1 MRQRSTTCLLTS
13 LALVGTGI
21 LSACSTQTTASP
33 AEPAGQIQAEAATPA
48 DPSDPI
54 VVYSGRSEV
63 FMEPLFE
70 RFTAETGIP
79 LNVRYGSSTS
89 MSIQLIEEGDKT
101 SADFYIGQDSGALGA
116 LDSAGICAPTT
127 TAEIERIPVNY
138 RSAQGTWVG
147 LTGRARVLAYNSDKV
162 AAQDV
167 PRSIFDLTDPKWKG
181 QVAIAPVNSS
191 FQAFVSAMRTS
202 QGEDVTRAWL
212 EAMVDNDVQSY
223 EKNSEILL
231 AVEAGEVTIGLMN
244 HYYWYQRAEEIGADA
259 MKSGL
264 VYTKPNDPGSLVNIT
279 GACVLT
285 YAPNPEPAQQLLE
298 WLLGDEA
305 QQWFVDSTFEYP
317 LASGI
322 AGPEGVPPMEEL
334 RSPDLPLTGLTE
346 LPETLQLLM
355 EVGLV

>member
-1 MRQRSTTCLLTS
+1 MRKTGTVGLVTCLALIGSGLLSSCSPQTS
-13 LALVGTGI
+13 
-21 LSACSTQTTASP
+21 AS
-33 AEPAGQIQAEAATPA
+33 
-48 DPSDPI
+48 PSDPVEQTQAETPSASEPV

-63 FMEPLFE
+63 LMEPLFE

-127 TAEIERIPVNY
+127 TAEVERIPVNY

-147 LTGRARVLAYNSDKV
+147 LTGRARVLVHNADQV
-162 AAQDV
+162 AEGDV
-167 PRSIFDLTDPKWKG
+167 PRSIFDLTDPEWKG

-212 EAMVDNDVQSY
+212 EAMVDNDVRSY
-223 EKNSEILL
+223 EKNAEILL
-231 AVEAGEVTIGLMN
+231 AVESGEVTIGLIN

-264 VYTKPNDPGSLVNIT
+264 VYTEPNDPGSLVNIT

-298 WLLGDEA
+298 WLLEDEA

-317 LASGI
+317 LVSGV